1 MESQRQ
7 RPTVQQV
14 ADLAGVSTA
23 TVSNALNGTG
33 RLSEATR
40 ERVIAAA
47 RELSYLP
54 YAAARAHARGG
65 TGVIGLTLAT
75 HGDLPVPYTEI
86 PYYAHLVLAAIKA
99 AHEQGYLLL
108 VLPATLTSWAWL
120 TTPLDGVIHT
130 DPRTDDPVDAI
141 LAQRGIPIVYAGRP
155 PLPRRTDAWV
165 DSAYDEALVELL
177 DHLRATGRRRIA
189 VVLPDHDDAYPA
201 VIRDA
206 YLSWCA
212 GADQDPLVATFTPML
227 DLGDEAPMLR
237 SLLSGAQRPDAV
249 VGVYDYSGTLLLDL
263 ASELGL
269 SVPDDLAIAC
279 FSDDPDYAHLD
290 PAVTT
295 VSLSPAALGAE
306 TVSLLVA
313 LLNGRRGLRRQRL
326 IPSRLHLR
334 QSTEATSR
342 RRAQHAVD

>member
-40 ERVIAAA
+40 QRVIAAA

-86 PYYAHLVLAAIKA
+86 PYYAQLVLAAIKA

-130 DPRTDDPVDAI
+130 DPRADDPVDAV

-165 DSAYDEALVELL
+165 DSTYDEALVALL
-177 DHLRATGRRRIA
+177 DHLRSTGRRRVA
-189 VVLPDHDDAYPA
+189 VVLPNHDDAYA
-201 VIRDA
+201 SVIRAA
-206 YLSWCA
+206 YLAWCA
-212 GADQDPLVATFTPML
+212 GVGQDPLVATFTPML

-237 SLLSGAQRPDAV
+237 SLLSGPDRPDAV
-249 VGVYDYSGTLLLDL
+249 IGVYDYSGTLLLDL
-263 ASELGL
+263 ANELAL
-269 SVPDDLAIAC
+269 AVPDDLAVAC

-295 VSLSPAALGAE
+295 VSLSPTTLGAE

-313 LLNGRRGLRRQRL
+313 LLNGRRGLQRQRL
-326 IPSRLHLR
+326 IPSTLQLR
-334 QSTEATSR
+334 RSTEAP
-342 RRAQHAVD
+342 